1 METSK
6 KRLRRDYAPMSV
18 AVSVACDSA
27 GSPLM
32 QVFNSD
38 LCTYQPNRQ
47 ITATILRPT
56 VSASA
61 SDGSIGTP
69 LGVEAVGDMKW
80 YVNGEDIT
88 TVDGWKDMYTIYTN
102 GDDRGKLAIRRNVE
116 VGEQFA
122 LRFEGKLYDSRT
134 GQTLPIVSDEVNIG
148 TTPSGDDAF
157 GACID
162 TDPSLIYNP
171 VLDKLLVYD
180 WRVAHGEM
188 AASDKAEAAATDHTA
203 YLRRIGISLFRGRKL
218 YTGTDVTAKI
228 YSVGSAS
235 GGGVTLTEIDTD
247 DAGCEIVEL
256 DAGHV
261 DIDLRLVESRTYYV
275 KLLREDNEVAS
286 VQFTVTRAHPS
297 FHAEPANG
305 GDFMA
310 TDTQHYNEAMLSSG
324 GKVISCPSAAFDI
337 AWKTDTALK
346 TAMSWGEG
354 ATALIDLEE
363 AGVGVDYD
371 DSWMDIYLEA
381 RQRGAYSVATDENG
395 DVLTDEN
402 GQELIID

>member
-32 QVFNSD
+32 QVFNAD

-88 TVDGWKDMYTIYTN
+88 TVDGWNDMYTIYTS

-122 LRFEGKLYDSRT
+122 FHFEAKLYDSRT
-134 GQTLPIVSDEVNIG
+134 GQTLPIVSDTVNIG
-148 TTPSGDDAF
+148 TTPSGDDTF

-171 VLDKLLVYD
+171 VLDKRLVYD
-180 WRVAHGEM
+180 WRVAHGEI
-188 AASDKAEAAATDHTA
+188 AASDKAETAATDHTA
-203 YLRRIGISLFRGRKL
+203 YLRRVGISLFRGRKK
-218 YTGTDVTAKI
+218 YTGGDFTAKI

-247 DAGCEIVEL
+247 DPACEIVEL
-256 DAGHV
+256 AADHV
-261 DIDLRLVESRTYYV
+261 TIDLRLVESRTYYV
-275 KLLREDNEVAS
+275 KLLREGNEVAS

-310 TDTQHYNEAMLSSG
+310 TDTRHYNEAMLSSG
-324 GKVISCPSAAFDI
+324 GKVVSCPSAAFDI
-337 AWKTDTALK
+337 AWKTDSATK

-354 ATALIDLEE
+354 ASAIIDLEE

-371 DSWMDIYLEA
+371 DDWMDIYLEA
-381 RQRGAYSVATDENG
+381 RQRGAYSVATDESG

-402 GQELIID
+402 GDVLIID